1 MSVSLYF
8 LCNLVLFQNQ
18 MKENQHEILK
28 RGTEI
33 TERYFEFLNQHIDDV
48 VSGRVIAF
56 MEINEIASAL
66 FLSHTHLTDTIQKE
80 TGNHPCYFYDLKI
93 IERAKELLSS
103 SATPI
108 AEVARVLTYDPSNFS
123 KFFKKFVGKTPGQY
137 RKNLKNIEV

>member
-1 MSVSLYF
+1 
-8 LCNLVLFQNQ
+8 
-18 MKENQHEILK
+18 MKESQHELVK

-66 FLSHTHLTDTIQKE
+66 FLSHTHLTDTLQKE
-80 TGNHPCYFYDLKI
+80 TGNHPCHFYDLKI
-93 IERAKELLSS
+93 IETAKELLSS
-103 SATPI
+103 STRPI
-108 AEVARVLTYDPSNFS
+108 AEIARLLTYDPSNFS

-137 RKNLKNIEV
+137 RTDLKNEKI

>member
-1 MSVSLYF
+1 M
-8 LCNLVLFQNQ
+8 Q
-18 MKENQHEILK
+18 ENKNEILK

-33 TERYFEFLNQHIDDV
+33 TQRYFEFLNQHIDDV
-48 VSGRVIAF
+48 VSGRVIEF

-80 TGNHPCYFYDLKI
+80 TGNHPCYYYDLKI
-93 IERAKELLSS
+93 IDRAKELLSS

-108 AEVARVLTYDPSNFS
+108 AEIARVLTYDPSNFS

-137 RKNLKNIEV
+137 RKNLKNKEA